1 MRDTY
6 TADVHREDGAWVGTV
21 PDLGGVHSWH
31 PETLAGLRQGLAEAI
46 VTAEG
51 LPDDAVGEIASRI
64 VTQPDT

>member
-21 PDLGGVHSWH
+21 PDLEGVHSWH
-31 PETLAGLRQGLAEAI
+31 PESLAGLRQGLAEAI

-51 LPDDAVGEIASRI
+51 LGNDAVTEVASRI
-64 VTQPDT
+64 VTRPDT